1 MTKTKVLSR
10 RAFLLSSGAG
20 AAAVATAIALPKKQN
35 VQGKAERRA
44 SRGYQDSE
52 HINNYYRTTKV

>member
-1 MTKTKVLSR
+1 MTKSKVLSR

-20 AAAVATAIALPKKQN
+20 TAALATAIALPKEKSLPT
-35 VQGKAERRA
+35 KRDRRA
-44 SRGYQDSE
+44 TLGYQNSE

>member
-1 MTKTKVLSR
+1 MTKTRVLSR

-20 AAAVATAIALPKKQN
+20 AAAVATAIALPGTRSLQVK
-35 VQGKAERRA
+35 EDRRA
-44 SRGYQDSE
+44 TRGYRASE